1 MDLEQECILIHVLLI
16 VVEQKEK
23 KLLQLYKGLKSIRV
37 HRAINMCGYTHKTDF
52 FSIKYLFNF
61 NKYINN
67 IKINEKKKMILS
79 SFFDHYYNNYNTQLT
94 IIISKKIL
102 NKSVQRNRLR
112 RQIKEALRLYINSSI
127 KIFAKIY
134 INIKIDWQS
143 IITYIK
149 ELAEYLNNKYKKYTE
164 IL

>member
-1 MDLEQECILIHVLLI
+1 
-16 VVEQKEK
+16 
-23 KLLQLYKGLKSIRV
+23 
-37 HRAINMCGYTHKTDF
+37 
-52 FSIKYLFNF
+52 
-61 NKYINN
+61 
-67 IKINEKKKMILS
+67 MILS